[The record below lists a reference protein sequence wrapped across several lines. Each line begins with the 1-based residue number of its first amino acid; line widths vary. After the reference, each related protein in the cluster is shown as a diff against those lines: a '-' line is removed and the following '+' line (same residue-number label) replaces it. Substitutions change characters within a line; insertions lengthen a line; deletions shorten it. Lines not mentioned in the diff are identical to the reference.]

1 MGETIYPMRISIM
14 FREAKRLNI
23 RSNVPVASDSS
34 LQSYLLMRLKWGDPQ
49 FQASM
54 GRKVRETQS
63 ETIAKHSG
71 IHLSSTTERSIK

>member
-1 MGETIYPMRISIM
+1 
-14 FREAKRLNI
+14 
-23 RSNVPVASDSS
+23 
-34 LQSYLLMRLKWGDPQ
+34 MRLKWGDPQ